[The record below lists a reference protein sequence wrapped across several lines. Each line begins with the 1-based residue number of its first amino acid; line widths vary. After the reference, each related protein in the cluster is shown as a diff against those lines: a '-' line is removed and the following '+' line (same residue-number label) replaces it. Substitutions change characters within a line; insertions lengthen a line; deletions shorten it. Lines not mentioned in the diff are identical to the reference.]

1 MKIDILKSY
10 KFWFAIG
17 LLVVFAAARLSPIEN
32 VLSLETL
39 RVFRA
44 DLTSWVDSNTV
55 LASIAYVVAYIFA
68 AMLALP
74 GAAILSLA
82 GGFLFGATYAA
93 VLIAVGA
100 TTGATLVFL
109 LARSLFG
116 ESVMKKVVTQYPQ
129 LVDGIRKNAWSY
141 LLVMRLI
148 PLFPFALVNLA
159 AAVVGVSL
167 ITYLLTTF
175 FGMMPGIVVYALS
188 GAGLGT
194 ILDQRSEFS
203 ISSVFTPTIIAA
215 LTGLSVLSLL
225 AIFIRKRFERRT

>member
-100 TTGATLVFL
+100 TTGATLFFL

-159 AAVVGVSL
+159 AAVVGVRL
-167 ITYLLTTF
+167 TTYLLTTF